1 MAAVPGRASADS
13 PGLPAAG
20 SQSERRGRPRT
31 SIKSAGPRPP
41 CRAENGR
48 TVGPLSCEPGLLLSA
63 PRSHRPP
70 ARRPVD
76 YPSWPGGGKQGS
88 SPGRK
93 AVKNGTNEDEDLA
106 SRSSGSSSYCFGFV
120 AYSANSG
127 EKSRVKMKT
136 LTHQRGSYS
145 CTSRCDPDRSLTL
158 SASLSPSSCPSPR
171 KLRCTNQR
179 EPENEERRERLSTR
193 RAKEGN
199 RSYLINL
206 WLGTPSTMATS
217 ASSHLNKGVK
227 QVYMSLPQGEKVQAV
242 YIWID
247 GTGEGLRC
255 KTRTLD
261 YEPKCIEDLPEW
273 NFDGSSTYQSEGSN
287 SDMYLVPAAMFRDP
301 FRKDPN
307 KLVFCEVFKYNRKP
321 AETNLRHTCKRIM
334 DMVSNQQPWF
344 GMEQEYTLMGTDGH
358 PFGWPSNG
366 FPGPQGPY
374 YCGVGADKAYGR
386 DIVEAHY
393 RACLYAGVKIAGTNA
408 EAMPAQWEFQIGP
421 CEGIDMGD
429 HLWVARFI
437 LHCVCED
444 FGVIATFDP
453 KPIPGN
459 WNGAG
464 CHTNF
469 STKAMREENGLKYIE
484 EAIEKLSKRHQYHI
498 RAYDPKGGLD
508 NARRLTGFHETSNI
522 NDFSAGV
529 ANRSAS
535 IRIPRTVGQE
545 RKGYF
550 EDRRPS
556 ANCDPF
562 SVTEALIRTCLLN
575 ETGDEP
581 FQYKN

>member
-1 MAAVPGRASADS
+1 M
-13 PGLPAAG
+13 AG
-20 SQSERRGRPRT
+20 SLLVIYEISCTHEALKLMNRELPPRFLYPKEWQHLTMFTLLILMGCVDVMSKNMLPQRCVALEKGALVLSFYELLLLMVSHVKESLGIELQVHYLLILVVFLLLLVLTVELWAPEMFQLWMMETLLILIMGSWLIQAGFILYRPVSGYPWDDDDMNDLMFVT
-31 SIKSAGPRPP
+31 TFFCWRPD
-41 CRAENGR
+41 RAENGR
-48 TVGPLSCEPGLLLSA
+48 RAELLSA
-63 PRSHRPP
+63 PANSSPLSSPRSHGPP
-70 ARRPVD
+70 ARHL
-76 YPSWPGGGKQGS
+76 
-88 SPGRK
+88 
-93 AVKNGTNEDEDLA
+93 LA
-106 SRSSGSSSYCFGFV
+106 AQNIFHHG
-120 AYSANSG
+120 
-127 EKSRVKMKT
+127 
-136 LTHQRGSYS
+136 H
-145 CTSRCDPDRSLTL
+145 
-158 SASLSPSSCPSPR
+158 
-171 KLRCTNQR
+171 LR
-179 EPENEERRERLSTR
+179 
-193 RAKEGN
+193 
-199 RSYLINL
+199 
-206 WLGTPSTMATS
+206 
-217 ASSHLNKGVK
+217 
-227 QVYMSLPQGEKVQAV
+227 
-242 YIWID
+242 
-247 GTGEGLRC
+247 LRC

-261 YEPKCIEDLPEW
+261 SEPKSVEELPAW
-273 NFDGSSTYQSEGSN
+273 NFDGSSTFQSEGSN

-334 DMVSNQQPWF
+334 EMVSNQHPWF

-393 RACLYAGVKIAGTNA
+393 RACLYAGVMITGTNA
-408 EAMPAQWEFQIGP
+408 EVMPAQWEFQIGP
-421 CEGIDMGD
+421 CEGIHMGD

-437 LHCVCED
+437 LHRVCED

-545 RKGYF
+545 RRGYF

-556 ANCDPF
+556 ANCDPY

>member
-1 MAAVPGRASADS
+1 M
-13 PGLPAAG
+13 
-20 SQSERRGRPRT
+20 
-31 SIKSAGPRPP
+31 
-41 CRAENGR
+41 
-48 TVGPLSCEPGLLLSA
+48 
-63 PRSHRPP
+63 
-70 ARRPVD
+70 
-76 YPSWPGGGKQGS
+76 
-88 SPGRK
+88 
-93 AVKNGTNEDEDLA
+93 
-106 SRSSGSSSYCFGFV
+106 
-120 AYSANSG
+120 
-127 EKSRVKMKT
+127 
-136 LTHQRGSYS
+136 
-145 CTSRCDPDRSLTL
+145 
-158 SASLSPSSCPSPR
+158 
-171 KLRCTNQR
+171 
-179 EPENEERRERLSTR
+179 
-193 RAKEGN
+193 
-199 RSYLINL
+199 
-206 WLGTPSTMATS
+206 WLGTSSTMATS
-217 ASSHLNKGVK
+217 ASSHLNKGIK
-227 QVYMSLPQGEKVQAV
+227 QVYMSLPQGEKVQAM

-261 YEPKCIEDLPEW
+261 CEPKCVEELPEW
-273 NFDGSSTYQSEGSN
+273 NFDGSSTLQSEGSN

-334 DMVSNQQPWF
+334 DMVSTQHPWF

-358 PFGWPSNG
+358 PFGWPANG

-374 YCGVGADKAYGR
+374 YCGVGADRAYGR

-408 EAMPAQWEFQIGP
+408 EVMPAQWEFQIGP
-421 CEGIDMGD
+421 CEGISMGD

-437 LHCVCED
+437 LHRVCED

-545 RKGYF
+545 KKGYF